1 MEKIVSNLMVTDDV
15 CLVTIDN
22 LPNDMRALAE
32 VLKAVAKAGINVD
45 MISQSNLAKS
55 DFISLSFTI
64 SGNDLGNAMN
74 VLGCFKQPYKKLTI
88 EINSENTKLCV
99 YGKDMPCCC
108 GVAAGVFQVLADAAV
123 DVRLVT
129 TSEVDISFLIADS
142 NVDAAV
148 SALKKAYQ
156 L

>member
-32 VLKAVAKAGINVD
+32 VLEAVAKAGINVD

-74 VLGCFKQPYKKLTI
+74 VLGCFKQQYKKLTI

-99 YGKDMPCCC
+99 YGKAMPCSC

>member
-1 MEKIVSNLMVTDDV
+1 M

-32 VLKAVAKAGINVD
+32 VLEAVAKAGINVD

-74 VLGCFKQPYKKLTI
+74 VLGCFKQQYKKLTI

-99 YGKDMPCCC
+99 
-108 GVAAGVFQVLADAAV
+108 
-123 DVRLVT
+123 
-129 TSEVDISFLIADS
+129 
-142 NVDAAV
+142 
-148 SALKKAYQ
+148 
-156 L
+156 